1 MNKSQ
6 PASFRQWLSIAT
18 DSLPEQVIQIVVP
31 EFENHYLDA
40 IDDLLEEGLSPK
52 EAQIQVLTNLG
63 QAETISRCLKDV
75 HLGRRQYKVAA
86 VASLLILVVLLFSP
100 VFVENFL
107 AGRPVT
113 VQAVYI
119 LTGVVLAALTAY
131 VLNTTRRLLIWRFA
145 LQKLDRLFKMAIAS
159 YLLWL
164 AADIIS
170 LASHNAPLYIGSL
183 RAMRE
188 AVNGFD
194 KFLIAAAWLAA
205 DIISLASYNAPLYI
219 GSLRAMHEAV
229 SGFDKLLIAT
239 AWLGQIGLGATGMM
253 ISTFIWQSQDGLYSI
268 GKPLAVCLALMAVP
282 IGLAGL
288 AVNLGLSMLVSILT
302 TFVILGHVLIWP
314 VISLLFV
321 RAIFRPPNAQPPQL
335 V

>member
-170 LASHNAPLYIGSL
+170 LAS
-183 RAMRE
+183 
-188 AVNGFD
+188 
-194 KFLIAAAWLAA
+194 
-205 DIISLASYNAPLYI
+205 YNAPLYI

>member
-6 PASFRQWLSIAT
+6 PAPFHQWLSTVT
-18 DSLPEQVIQIVVP
+18 DNLPEHVIQIVAP

-40 IDDLLEEGLSPK
+40 IDDLLAEGLTEE
-52 EAQIQVLTNLG
+52 EAHKRGLANLG
-63 QAETISRCLKDV
+63 QAEAVGRCLKDV
-75 HLGRRQYKVAA
+75 HLGRRQYKIAA
-86 VASLLILVVLLFSP
+86 VASLLILVVLLFFP
-100 VFVENFL
+100 VLVESFL
-107 AGRPVT
+107 AGSPVA
-113 VQAVYI
+113 VQVGHI
-119 LTGVVLAALTAY
+119 LTGLVLAALTAY

-145 LQKLDRLFKMAIAS
+145 LQKLDRLFKIAIAS

-170 LASHNAPLYIGSL
+170 LALYNAPLYIGSL
-183 RAMRE
+183 RAMNE

-194 KFLIAAAWLAA
+194 KFLIAAAW
-205 DIISLASYNAPLYI
+205 
-219 GSLRAMHEAV
+219 V
-229 SGFDKLLIAT
+229 
-239 AWLGQIGLGATGMM
+239 GQIGLGAAGMM
-253 ISTFIWQSQDGLYSI
+253 ISASLWQSPNDLYSI

-288 AVNLGLSMLVSILT
+288 AVNLGLTILVSILT
-302 TFVILGHVLIWP
+302 TFVIMGHVLIWP
-314 VISLLFV
+314 VIAMLFV

>member
-1 MNKSQ
+1 MNTSQ
-6 PASFRQWLSIAT
+6 PASFHQWLSTAT
-18 DSLPEQVIQIVVP
+18 DSLPEHIIQIVAP

-40 IDDLLEEGLSPK
+40 LDDLLEEGLSEA
-52 EAQIQVLTNLG
+52 EAQIQGLANLG

-75 HLGRRQYKVAA
+75 HLGRRHYKIAA
-86 VASLLILVVLLFSP
+86 VASLLILVVLLFFP
-100 VFVENFL
+100 VLVESFL
-107 AGRPVT
+107 AGSPVA
-113 VQAVYI
+113 VQAGHI

-145 LQKLDRLFKMAIAS
+145 LQKLDRLFKVAIIS

-170 LASHNAPLYIGSL
+170 LAL
-183 RAMRE
+183 
-188 AVNGFD
+188 
-194 KFLIAAAWLAA
+194 
-205 DIISLASYNAPLYI
+205 YNAPLYI
-219 GSLRAMHEAV
+219 GSLRAMNEAV
-229 SGFDKLLIAT
+229 NSFDKLLITA
-239 AWLGQIGLGATGMM
+239 AWLGQIGLGTTGMM
-253 ISTFIWQSQDGLYSI
+253 ISTAIWQSQDGLYSI

-288 AVNLGLSMLVSILT
+288 AVNLDLSILVSILT
-302 TFVILGHVLIWP
+302 TFVIMGHILIWP
-314 VISLLFV
+314 VIAMLFV